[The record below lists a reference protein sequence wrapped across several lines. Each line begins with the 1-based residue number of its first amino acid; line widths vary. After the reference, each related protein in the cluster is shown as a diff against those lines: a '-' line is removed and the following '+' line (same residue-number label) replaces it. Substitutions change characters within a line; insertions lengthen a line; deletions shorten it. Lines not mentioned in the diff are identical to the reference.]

1 MLKPITYQHARG
13 ECEIIFNPFS
23 LFLHQ
28 LPQNSVFIVDKSVY
42 QLYSSIFSKIQQP
55 VYVYQASEKRKTLKS
70 LEYIF
75 NFFYDNAVDRGF
87 TIVVVGG
94 GITCDIGAMAA
105 SLWKRGCKLVL
116 VPTTL
121 LAMIDAAIGGKT
133 AINFHSIK
141 NSVGTFYHADK
152 IWVDTKFLNTLPI
165 EIYIEGIPEIIKHAL
180 SLNKN
185 LLEQLIKINADSF
198 GYVKNISDD
207 IIYENIITKLSIVT
221 SDPEEK
227 NARKILNMGHTVGH
241 AIELAYGLP
250 HGTAVANGILLELK
264 TLNLLGYID
273 DSTVLTVS
281 KELLNPFISRK
292 IKKNIEPLI
301 PFLMHDKKRNED
313 EISIPVVKSLGN
325 TIIQNISINDF
336 TKALQEVLLNER

>member
-13 ECEIIFNPFS
+13 ECKIIFNPFS
-23 LFLHQ
+23 LFVHQ
-28 LPQNSVFIVDKSVY
+28 LPQNSVFIVDKNVY
-42 QLYSSIFSKIQQP
+42 QLYLNIFNKIKKP
-55 VYVYQASEKRKTLKS
+55 IYIYQASEKRKTLKS

-87 TIVVVGG
+87 TIAVVGG

-152 IWVDTKFLNTLPI
+152 IWIDTKFLNTLPI
-165 EIYIEGIPEIIKHAL
+165 EIYTEGIPEIIKHAL

-198 GYVKNISDD
+198 GYLKNISDD

-227 NARKILNMGHTVGH
+227 NIRKILNVGHTVGH
-241 AIELAYGLP
+241 AFELSYGLP
-250 HGTAVANGILLELK
+250 HGIAVANGILVELE
-264 TLNLLGYID
+264 TFNLLGYID
-273 DSTVLTVS
+273 DPSVLTIS
-281 KELLNPFISRK
+281 KTLLKPFISNK
-292 IKKNIEPLI
+292 IKKEIEPLL
-301 PFLMHDKKRNED
+301 PFLLQDKKRNMD
-313 EISIPVVKSLGN
+313 EISIPIVKSIGN
-325 TIIQNISINDF
+325 TIIQNIQITDF